1 MVDRYVIT
9 TGGCYNHNFGEYVLY
24 TDYATL
30 EQRLTEQAE
39 AYSKLAAQLHR
50 DVADWHKTADLRSAE
65 IVRLREALVE
75 INNIQFDLP
84 AKIYIYDKMKA
95 IASKVLGGGK

>member
-65 IVRLREALVE
+65 IVRLREVLQE
-75 INNIQFDLP
+75 IIDMPILYED
-84 AKIYIYDKMKA
+84 AVTDSLRD
-95 IASKVLGGGK
+95 IARQALGGEE